1 MKSEYH
7 MLFTYPKSHQ
17 FILIVGISSQFLD
30 KFITTINDVDKLM
43 IITFKKKNEK
53 NSVHQRTLVLN
64 RIANY

>member
-43 IITFKKKNEK
+43 IITF
-53 NSVHQRTLVLN
+53 
-64 RIANY
+64 